1 MPLHR
6 APAPDAPVAFGIVS
20 PGRWG
25 RKLLDAARVSPHLR
39 FGGVFSRQADNAAA
53 IVRDYGGQVYP
64 SFPDLLAAPAVEA
77 VLLPTPHFLHHA
89 QTLAA
94 LAAGKHVFV
103 EKPIAT
109 TLVEAEAM
117 DTAARA
123 AGRVLAVGQQC
134 RHTGAARRVRALLTS
149 GEFGRLASVVVVQG
163 FPLLLG
169 ADATN
174 WRIHAEN
181 LPGGP
186 LDEFGVHYFDVL
198 RYWCGPVR
206 RVRGV
211 ASRQLTA
218 SDVPDTVAAVLEFD
232 AGVVATYSA
241 HFVSVG
247 LSRVTLY
254 GTKGAMELNRF
265 GDLPSFWQPAT
276 DMATARTGG
285 APPQPVTFDGP
296 TLVATALTAELDDF
310 ARAIRSGGQP
320 EVGAR
325 EGIAAL
331 RVARAVLESS
341 RTGRAIDLEE

>member
-1 MPLHR
+1 MHS
-6 APAPDAPVAFGIVS
+6 ASPAAPVTFGIVS

-25 RKLLDAARVSPHLR
+25 RKLLDAARASPHLR

-53 IVRDYGGQVYP
+53 IVRDYGGEAY
-64 SFPDLLAAPAVEA
+64 SRFPDLLAAPGLEA
-77 VLLPTPHFLHHA
+77 VLLPSPHFLHHP

-109 TLVEAEAM
+109 TLAQALEM
-117 DTAARA
+117 DAAARA
-123 AGRVLAVGQQC
+123 AGRILAVGQQC
-134 RHTGAARRVRALLTS
+134 RHTGAARRIRAMLAA

-169 ADATN
+169 ADAAN
-174 WRIHAEN
+174 WRTHAAN
-181 LPGGP
+181 VPGGP
-186 LDEFGVHYFDVL
+186 LDELGVHYFDVL

-211 ASRQLTA
+211 ARRRLA
-218 SDVPDTVAAVLEFD
+218 AGDVPDTVAAILEFD
-232 AGVVATYSA
+232 DGIVATYSA

-254 GTKGAMELNRF
+254 GTQGALELNRF
-265 GDLPSFWQPAT
+265 GELPSYWQPVT
-276 DMATARTGG
+276 DMAAARTGG
-285 APPQPVTFDGP
+285 APPEPITFDGP
-296 TLVATALTAELDDF
+296 TLAATALTAELEDF
-310 ARAIRSGGQP
+310 ARCIRTGGQP
-320 EVGAR
+320 EVGAG

-341 RTGRAIDLEE
+341 HTGGAIDLPA